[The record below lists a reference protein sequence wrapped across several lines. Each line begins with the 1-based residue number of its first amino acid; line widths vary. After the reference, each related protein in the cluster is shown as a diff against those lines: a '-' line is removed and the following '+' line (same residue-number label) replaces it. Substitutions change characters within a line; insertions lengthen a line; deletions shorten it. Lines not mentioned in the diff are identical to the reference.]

1 MKYRITHIT
10 LYDYSQSVGLCQNE
24 AKLQPRNFWRQHCH
38 TSYFDIAP
46 APIDFRERIDFFGNR
61 VAYFAIQQ
69 PHSKL
74 VVTSISEVT
83 IFPRQNNLDLLN
95 RMGWEQ
101 VRNLLQGQTLQGQGQ
116 GQSQSQSQSQQ
127 NQAKLQPQE
136 CTLELLEARQ
146 YLLDS
151 PMVIVT
157 PDLENYAQ
165 KSFHPDRPLV
175 DVVSDLMGRIH
186 KDFTYDPTFTTIATP
201 LSEVLSFRRGVCQD
215 FAHLAIGC
223 LRAYG
228 IAARYISGYVVTLPE
243 LGKPRLVG
251 ADASHAWFSV
261 YIPGTGWL
269 DFDPTNNTVPLDQHI
284 TLAWGRDYSDVTPLK
299 GIAFGGGQHTLS
311 VSVDVLRLE
320 SNKDP
325 N

>member
-1 MKYRITHIT
+1 LKYRITHST
-10 LYDYSQSVGLCQNE
+10 FYHYSQSVGLCQNE
-24 AKLQPRNFWRQHCH
+24 ARLQPRNFWRQHCD
-38 TSYFDIAP
+38 SSLFDITP
-46 APIDFRERIDFFGNR
+46 SPMDFRERIDFFGNR
-61 VAYFAIQQ
+61 VVYFAVQQ

-74 VVTSISEVT
+74 IVTAVSEVT
-83 IFPRQNNLDLLN
+83 IFPRQNNLDLFN
-95 RMGWEQ
+95 QIPWEQ
-101 VRNLLQGQTLQGQGQ
+101 VRNLLQSTTLH
-116 GQSQSQSQSQQ
+116 GQSQSQQSQIQ
-127 NQAKLQPQE
+127 SQDQERILEMLDAK
-136 CTLELLEARQ
+136 Q

-151 PMVIVT
+151 PMVTVT
-157 PDLENYAQ
+157 PALADFAQ
-165 KSFHPDRPLV
+165 HSFLPGRALV
-175 DVVSDLMGRIH
+175 DVVHDLMGRIY

-201 LSEVLSFRRGVCQD
+201 LAEVLSFRRGVCQD

-228 IAARYISGYVVTLPE
+228 IAARYISGYVETLPE
-243 LGKPRLVG
+243 PGKTRLVG

-284 TLAWGRDYSDVTPLK
+284 TLAWGRDYADVTPLK

-320 SNKDP
+320 
-325 N
+325 